1 MYKRLIIAGCCL
13 ALSLGLLIGCGGSDD
28 GSEDDGASRQ
38 AFIRQ
43 ANAVCFKANS
53 EAGSKIFESYELPK
67 VKQAAEAEGIN
78 LEVNLYVPILKKDA
92 ESQHDGI
99 AALEVPGDEEEKV
112 ETLLKAYKDWLK
124 KAEDVPLKVV
134 IANDI
139 YNHARELAGKMGL
152 AKCEQTP
159 FEEPYPQA
167 KS

>member
-1 MYKRLIIAGCCL
+1 MCIVL
-13 ALSLGLLIGCGGSDD
+13 ALGLLVGCGGSD
-28 GSEDDGASRQ
+28 SNDDGASRE

-53 EAGSKIFESYELPK
+53 EAGSKIFESYETPE
-67 VKQAAEAEGIN
+67 VKQATEADAIN

-92 ESQHDGI
+92 QSQHDGI
-99 AALEVPGDEEEKV
+99 AALEAPSDEEEKV
-112 ETLLKAYKDWLK
+112 ETLLESYKAWLK
-124 KAEDVPLKVV
+124 KADDVPLKIVV
-134 IANDI
+134 SNDI

-167 KS
+167 KGKS

>member
-1 MYKRLIIAGCCL
+1 MYKRISASICIAL
-13 ALSLGLLIGCGGSDD
+13 ALGLLVGCGGSDD
-28 GSEDDGASRQ
+28 DGVSKE

-53 EAGSKIFESYELPK
+53 EAGSKIFNSYELPK
-67 VKQAAEAEGIN
+67 VKQAGEAEGID
-78 LEVNLYVPILKKDA
+78 LEVNLFVPILMKDA

-99 AALEVPGDEEEKV
+99 SALEVPSDEEERV
-112 ETLLKAYKDWLK
+112 ETLLTAYKSWLK
-124 KAEDVPLKVV
+124 KANDVPLKVV
-134 IANDI
+134 FANDI

-159 FEEPYPQA
+159 YEEPYPQP